1 MKTHQILLEKR
12 GKYTIPRY
20 IGNLFPFNLT
30 HYNLTFH
37 IITTPFHWVHSWMF
51 STFTTFASEG
61 AGNVWNTCCSG
72 CLIRYQRMQRAVHTH
87 TRETGSRG
95 LGRKAHL
102 SGKVICAQ
110 SHTVHSEELRFGEFR
125 KAGIRSVTPYLL
137 LCYLRSELQ
146 TWLKLYIGL
155 YKCSDESVRF
165 RLNHSGTVC
174 PLGTFS
180 KRISHQRQ
188 KCRYQWR
195 ATFNATSWLHS
206 YNFWI

>member
-1 MKTHQILLEKR
+1 
-12 GKYTIPRY
+12 
-20 IGNLFPFNLT
+20 
-30 HYNLTFH
+30 
-37 IITTPFHWVHSWMF
+37 
-51 STFTTFASEG
+51 
-61 AGNVWNTCCSG
+61 
-72 CLIRYQRMQRAVHTH
+72 MQRAVHTH

-95 LGRKAHL
+95 LDRKAHL

-110 SHTVHSEELRFGEFR
+110 GHTVHSEELRFGEFR

-137 LCYLRSELQ
+137 SCYLRSELQ

-206 YNFWI
+206 YKFWIWSAFINQEAFPAFLIWSISCCLCIKENNVLKQFLSLFSHRFMKKAPSSILSFFFSSG